1 MKAKIL
7 TIILLFL
14 LVASNAS
21 ALIAANFI
29 DKNNNQVGVLIV
41 EKGETAVFETT
52 LYSALG
58 KGHENI
64 NILLVNVEGNVIKK
78 ILENQQTSRSEYF
91 KLEIN
96 TNDLEEGEY
105 DLWIDATDKSG
116 DGVREET
123 KILTLIVRDPSKNTP
138 PVFTL
143 PQEYTFEVNEGQLLE
158 IQFDVFDSDPVVME
172 LQTPAEGANFYV
184 ETNKAK
190 LMWTPDFNVVQ
201 HPETEKTFAFTVS
214 ATDASGA
221 RADKTV
227 NVRVIDINRN
237 PVLSVSPENIEELA
251 GKTIELTVIASDA
264 DNDQITVTVDNS
276 NFEVIDNK
284 YIWRTKLSDAGINP
298 YIVTFTASDNF
309 EGAAYAS
316 SMIKLTSAVS
326 ENQFP
331 VASFTYP
338 SEAFIGEEV
347 TFDASSSFDQDGEII
362 KYEWE
367 TGDGNTLFEKIITH
381 IYTAIGQFTIKLVV
395 TDDNGATSTTIEQII
410 NIIARTGENQAP
422 VANAGP
428 DQTVKIGTTV
438 TLDGSASSDPDR
450 EELSYSWTQL
460 AGNTVS
466 LTDSTTKSPIFTAN
480 ELGTYI
486 FELIVTDEAGLQST
500 PDTVSIEVVEEIII
514 PPIEKEA
521 ADIHKFTISSA
532 YVREQDDILMV
543 FAKIRNRGNNQ
554 ETVEITATILPTGQS
569 FTKRT
574 VLGMKENGYEVFYL
588 NKPEDTESSIVKLE
602 VSNRRDSD
610 VYYLPLEV

>member
-7 TIILLFL
+7 TIVLLFL

-41 EKGETAVFETT
+41 EKGETAVFEAT

-64 NILLVNVEGNVIKK
+64 NILLVDIEGNVIKT

-123 KILTLIVRDPSKNTP
+123 KILTLVVRDPSKNTP
-138 PVFTL
+138 PVFTS
-143 PQEYTFEVNEGQLLE
+143 PEGYNFEINEGQLLE
-158 IQFDVFDSDPVVME
+158 IKFNVFDSDSVGIE
-172 LQTPAEGANFYV
+172 LQTPVEGANLYV
-184 ETNKAK
+184 EANKAS
-190 LMWTPDFNVVQ
+190 LIWTPDFNIVQ

-214 ATDASGA
+214 ATDIYGA
-221 RADKTV
+221 TTYKTV
-227 NVRVIDINRN
+227 NVKVIDVNRN
-237 PVLSVSPENIEELA
+237 PVLSVYPENIEELA
-251 GKTIELTVIASDA
+251 GKTIDLTVIASDE

-309 EGAAYAS
+309 GGTAYAS
-316 SMIKLTSAVS
+316 SMIKLTSAIS
-326 ENQFP
+326 ENQLP

-338 SEAFIGEEV
+338 SEAFVGEEV
-347 TFDASSSFDQDGEII
+347 TFDASSSIDQDGEII
-362 KYEWE
+362 RYEWE
-367 TGDGNTLFEKIITH
+367 TGDGNTLFSKIVNY
-381 IYTAIGQFTIKLVV
+381 IYTIKGQFTIKLTV
-395 TDDNGATSTTIEQII
+395 TDDNGATSTIEKII
-410 NIIARTGENQAP
+410 NIITRGENQTP
-422 VANAGP
+422 LANAGS
-428 DQTVKIGTTV
+428 DQTVEIGTAV
-438 TLDGSASSDPDR
+438 TLDGSASSDPNGD
-450 EELSYSWTQL
+450 ELSYSWTQL
-460 AGNTVS
+460 TGKTVS
-466 LTDSTTKSPIFTAN
+466 LTDSTAESPRFMAN
-480 ELGTYI
+480 ELGIYI
-486 FELIVTDEAGLQST
+486 FELVVTDEEGLQST
-500 PDTVSIEVVEEIII
+500 PDTVSITVLEDVITPPVETT
-514 PPIEKEA
+514 A

-554 ETVEITATILPTGQS
+554 EIVEITATLLPTGQS

-574 VLGMKENGYEVFYL
+574 TLGIKENSYEVFYL
-588 NKPEDTESSIVKLE
+588 NKPESTENNIVKLE
-602 VSNRRDSD
+602 VTNRRDSD

>member
-7 TIILLFL
+7 TIVLLFL

-41 EKGETAVFETT
+41 EKGETAVFEAT

-64 NILLVNVEGNVIKK
+64 NILLVDIEGNVIKT

-123 KILTLIVRDPSKNTP
+123 KILTLVVRDPSKNTP
-138 PVFTL
+138 PVFTS
-143 PQEYTFEVNEGQLLE
+143 PEGYNFEINEGQLLE
-158 IQFDVFDSDPVVME
+158 IKFNVFDSDSVGIE
-172 LQTPAEGANFYV
+172 LQTPVEGANLYV
-184 ETNKAK
+184 EANKAS
-190 LMWTPDFNVVQ
+190 LIWTPDFNIVQ

-214 ATDASGA
+214 ATDIYGA
-221 RADKTV
+221 TTYKTV
-227 NVRVIDINRN
+227 NVKVIDVNRN
-237 PVLSVSPENIEELA
+237 PVLSVYPENIEELA
-251 GKTIELTVIASDA
+251 GKTIELTVIASDE

-309 EGAAYAS
+309 GGTAYAS
-316 SMIKLTSAVS
+316 SMIKLTSAIS
-326 ENQFP
+326 ENQLP

-338 SEAFIGEEV
+338 SEAFVGEEV
-347 TFDASSSFDQDGEII
+347 TFDASSSIDQDGEII
-362 KYEWE
+362 RYEWE
-367 TGDGNTLFEKIITH
+367 TGDGNTLFSKIVNY
-381 IYTAIGQFTIKLVV
+381 IYTIKGQFTIKLTV
-395 TDDNGATSTTIEQII
+395 TDDNGATSTIEKII
-410 NIIARTGENQAP
+410 NIITRGENQTP
-422 VANAGP
+422 LANAGS
-428 DQTVKIGTTV
+428 DQTVEIGTAV
-438 TLDGSASSDPDR
+438 TLDGSASSDPNGD
-450 EELSYSWTQL
+450 ELSYSWTQL
-460 AGNTVS
+460 TGKTVS
-466 LTDSTTKSPIFTAN
+466 LTDSTAESPRFMAN
-480 ELGTYI
+480 ELGIYI
-486 FELIVTDEAGLQST
+486 FELVVTDEEGLQST
-500 PDTVSIEVVEEIII
+500 PDTVSITVLEDVITPPVETT
-514 PPIEKEA
+514 A

-554 ETVEITATILPTGQS
+554 EIVEITATLLPTGQS

-574 VLGMKENGYEVFYL
+574 TLGIKENSYEVFYL
-588 NKPEDTESSIVKLE
+588 NKPESTENNIVKLE
-602 VSNRRDSD
+602 VTNRRDSD

>member
-7 TIILLFL
+7 TIVLLFL

-41 EKGETAVFETT
+41 EKGETAVFEAT

-64 NILLVNVEGNVIKK
+64 NILLVDIEGNVIKT

-116 DGVREET
+116 DGIREET
-123 KILTLIVRDPSKNTP
+123 KILTLVVRDPSKNTP
-138 PVFTL
+138 PVFTS
-143 PQEYTFEVNEGQLLE
+143 PEGYNFEINEGQLLE
-158 IQFDVFDSDPVVME
+158 IKFNVFDSDSVGIE
-172 LQTPAEGANFYV
+172 LQTPVEGANLYV
-184 ETNKAK
+184 EANKAS
-190 LMWTPDFNVVQ
+190 LIWTPDFNIVQ

-214 ATDASGA
+214 ATDIYGA
-221 RADKTV
+221 TTYKTV
-227 NVRVIDINRN
+227 NVKVIDVNRN
-237 PVLSVSPENIEELA
+237 PVLSVYPENIEELA
-251 GKTIELTVIASDA
+251 GKTIELTVIASDE

-309 EGAAYAS
+309 GGTAYAS
-316 SMIKLTSAVS
+316 SMIKLTSAIS
-326 ENQFP
+326 ENQLP

-338 SEAFIGEEV
+338 SEAFVGEEV
-347 TFDASSSFDQDGEII
+347 TFDASSSIDQDGEII
-362 KYEWE
+362 RYEWE
-367 TGDGNTLFEKIITH
+367 TGDGNTLFSKIVNY
-381 IYTAIGQFTIKLVV
+381 IYTIKGQFTIKLTV
-395 TDDNGATSTTIEQII
+395 TDDNGATSTIEKII
-410 NIIARTGENQAP
+410 NIITRGENQTP
-422 VANAGP
+422 LANAGS
-428 DQTVKIGTTV
+428 DQTVEIGTAV
-438 TLDGSASSDPDR
+438 TLDGSASSDPNGD
-450 EELSYSWTQL
+450 ELSYSWTQL
-460 AGNTVS
+460 TGKTVS
-466 LTDSTTKSPIFTAN
+466 LTDSTAESPRFMAN
-480 ELGTYI
+480 ELGIYI
-486 FELIVTDEAGLQST
+486 FELVVTDEEGLQST
-500 PDTVSIEVVEEIII
+500 PDTVSITVLEDVITPPVETT
-514 PPIEKEA
+514 A

-554 ETVEITATILPTGQS
+554 EIVEITATLLPTGQS

-574 VLGMKENGYEVFYL
+574 TLGIKENSYEVFYL
-588 NKPEDTESSIVKLE
+588 NKPESTENNIVKLE
-602 VSNRRDSD
+602 VTNRRDSD